1 MNWSKQPS
9 NIKKQLNY
17 ITLKISNETKIGIL
31 TVVGLAILIL
41 GFSYLKGNDVFSS
54 SNKFYAIYR
63 NVEGLTLSK
72 PILVN
77 GFQIGH
83 VSNMTLQT
91 ESGFTVVEFKVDP
104 KYPIPANTLA
114 RLEST
119 DLLGS
124 KAIIFELGNSRE
136 LAENKDTLRADIQG
150 SLAQSLQPVQRK
162 AEILME
168 KVDSSLA
175 AINKILNPEF
185 QRNVD
190 RSFLSIANSL
200 QTLEGTTKKI
210 DRLVGAQSGHINAI
224 MSNAEALTV
233 SLRASTGRLNTTTA
247 NFERLSTDLA
257 NSNIKGTLDNANK
270 AMGDLQ
276 ATVAKI
282 NSGQGSLG
290 LLLNDNSM
298 YNNLNSASAN
308 LNNLFIDL
316 KAHPKRYVSFSVFG
330 RKAD

>member
-1 MNWSKQPS
+1 
-9 NIKKQLNY
+9 
-17 ITLKISNETKIGIL
+17 LKINNETKIGIV
-31 TVVGLAILIL
+31 TVVGLVILIL
-41 GFSYLKGNDVFSS
+41 GFSYLKGNDVFSG

-72 PILVN
+72 PVLVN

-83 VSNMTLQT
+83 VSNMTLQS
-91 ESGFTVVEFKVDP
+91 ESGFTVVEFKIDP
-104 KYPIPANTLA
+104 RYPIPSNTLA

-124 KAIIFELGNSRE
+124 KAIIFEMGNSRE

-162 AEILME
+162 AEVLME

-210 DRLVGAQSGHINAI
+210 DRLVGAQAGHINGI
-224 MSNAEALTV
+224 MSNAEVLT
-233 SLRASTGRLNTTTA
+233 SNLRTSTASLNTTTA
-247 NFERLSTDLA
+247 NFEKVSNDLA
-257 NSNIKGTLDNANK
+257 NSNIRQTLDNANK
-270 AMGDLQ
+270 TMADLQ
-276 ATVAKI
+276 STVNRI
-282 NSGQGSLG
+282 NSGKGSLG
-290 LLLNDNSM
+290 LLLNDDKM
-298 YNNLNSASAN
+298 YNNLNEASAN

>member
-1 MNWSKQPS
+1 
-9 NIKKQLNY
+9 
-17 ITLKISNETKIGIL
+17 LKISNETKIGIL
-31 TVVGLAILIL
+31 SVVGLAILIL
-41 GFSYLKGNDVFSS
+41 GFSYLKGNDVFSR

-91 ESGFTVVEFKVDP
+91 ESGFTIVEFKVDP

-224 MSNAEALTV
+224 MTNAEALTAG
-233 SLRASTGRLNTTTA
+233 LRVSTGRLNATTA
-247 NFERLSTDLA
+247 NFEKLSNDLA
-257 NSNIKGTLDNANK
+257 NSNIKQTLDNANK
-270 AMGDLQ
+270 TMADLQ
-276 ATVAKI
+276 TTVAKI
-282 NSGQGSLG
+282 NNGQGSLG
-290 LLLNDNSM
+290 LLLNDDTM
-298 YNNLNSASAN
+298 YKNLNAASGN

>member
-1 MNWSKQPS
+1 
-9 NIKKQLNY
+9 
-17 ITLKISNETKIGIL
+17 LKISNETKIGVL
-31 TVVGLAILIL
+31 TVIGIAILLL
-41 GFSYLKGNDVFSS
+41 GFSYLKGNDVFSG

-162 AEILME
+162 AELLME

-185 QRNVD
+185 QKNVD

-210 DRLVGAQSGHINAI
+210 DRLVGAQSGHINGI
-224 MSNAEALTV
+224 MTNAEAITV
-233 SLRASTGRLNTTTA
+233 SLRGSTGRLSNTTA
-247 NFERLSTDLA
+247 NFEKLSADLA
-257 NSNIKGTLDNANK
+257 SSNIKQTLANADK
-270 AMGDLQ
+270 AMADLQ
-276 ATVAKI
+276 TTVAKI
-282 NSGQGSLG
+282 NDGKGSLG
-290 LLLNDNSM
+290 LLLNDDKM
-298 YNNLNSASAN
+298 YNNLNEASGN

>member
-1 MNWSKQPS
+1 MK
-9 NIKKQLNY
+9 
-17 ITLKISNETKIGIL
+17 ITNETKIGIL

-54 SNKFYAIYR
+54 TNKFYAIYR

-104 KYPIPANTLA
+104 KYPIPSNTLA

-162 AEILME
+162 AEILMD

-210 DRLVGAQSGHINAI
+210 DRLVGAQSGHIDAI
-224 MSNAEALTV
+224 MTNAEALTS
-233 SLRASTGRLNTTTA
+233 SLRASTGRLNATTA

-270 AMGDLQ
+270 AMADLQ
-276 ATVAKI
+276 ATVNKI